1 MQLTNY
7 SDYIILGAFVI
18 IVGIQLIGIFI
29 VIIKFNNAKMM
40 DFINELNDY
49 KTSNEIYN
57 KAVETRNELLV
68 NTLQDTTDILVSYG
82 KQITEMKDNA
92 ELNCKTINQLMIQI
106 TQLEDNVELD
116 CKTINQLMIQINQLE
131 ENAELENIN
140 VNTEL
145 DTVKANLLQVTNK
158 CHKMG
163 KYLNGIQMI
172 DNCKKECIDG
182 VLQLCNIAD
191 RVTIE
196 DMDTTTNGGTFPT
209 QTHLYEY
216 KKSKFI
222 LIDFDLWFR
231 DITAGLSELLSN
243 ILQRYQYV
251 PGYSKVIDTSISTLE
266 NFIARVANP
275 SEEFMTKVRAIPD
288 IWQHSVKD
296 DYLSELVIIIGNEDI
311 TTIKQQDLANKYWSL
326 VRYFECPVPVITP
339 LTGMLSSMGLIL
351 PCFQKQNITK
361 HSNLIIASQFC
372 QCYSNFLKNMR
383 RIR

>member
-7 SDYIILGAFVI
+7 SDYIIPGAFVI

-106 TQLEDNVELD
+106 TQLEDNAELD

-182 VLQLCNIAD
+182 VLQLCKEHKFVDI
-191 RVTIE
+191 IE
-196 DMDTTTNGGTFPT
+196 DMSNTLTPN
-209 QTHLYEY
+209 QIAEY
-216 KKSKFI
+216 KTSLDI
-222 LIDFDLWFR
+222 DYDLIYRHF
-231 DITAGLSELLSN
+231 TAGISGYFHGA
-243 ILQRYQYV
+243 LQNYQYTY
-251 PGYSKVIDTSISTLE
+251 GYSKVIDTTIATFD

-275 SEEFMTKVRAIPD
+275 SGEFMTKVKTIGGEML
-288 IWQHSVKD
+288 I
-296 DYLSELVIIIGNEDI
+296 LTLVILIGNEDI
-311 TTIKQQDLANKYWSL
+311 ITINQHDFYNKYDTINKVNSAFPIIYQL
-326 VRYFECPVPVITP
+326 LAYID
-339 LTGMLSSMGLIL
+339 SNAQL

-361 HSNLIIASQFC
+361 PANLIRLSQFC
-372 QCYSNFLKNMR
+372 QYYSNFLKNMR

>member
-106 TQLEDNVELD
+106 TQLEDNAELD

-145 DTVKANLLQVTNK
+145 DTVKANLLHVTNK

-163 KYLNGIQMI
+163 KHLNGIQMI

-182 VLQLCNIAD
+182 VLQLCKEHKFVDI
-191 RVTIE
+191 IE
-196 DMDTTTNGGTFPT
+196 DMSNTLTPN
-209 QTHLYEY
+209 QIAEY
-216 KKSKFI
+216 KTSLDI
-222 LIDFDLWFR
+222 DYDLIYRHF
-231 DITAGLSELLSN
+231 TAGISGYFHSA
-243 ILQRYQYV
+243 LQNYQYTY
-251 PGYSKVIDTSISTLE
+251 GYSKVIDTTIATFD

-275 SEEFMTKVRAIPD
+275 SGEFMTKVKTIPD
-288 IWQHSVKD
+288 ICYSQSVNH
-296 DYLSELVIIIGNEDI
+296 LFTLVILIGNEDI
-311 TTIKQQDLANKYWSL
+311 TTIKQQDLYNKYFSNT
-326 VRYFECPVPVITP
+326 VFCSDTVIRKFPVIYQ
-339 LTGMLSSMGLIL
+339 LLIILDSHSL
-351 PCFQKQNITK
+351 PFLQKQNITK
-361 HSNLIIASQFC
+361 PANLIILSQFC
-372 QCYSNFLKNMR
+372 QCYSNFLKNVKKSNSL
-383 RIR
+383 